1 MVVKKKRSPDKSTR
15 QGEKCPEPYT
25 HRARLAG
32 KKNMVGKDG
41 GWEARTRDII
51 ARELNKGFKPIKS
64 LGGLNKCY
72 GSVKD
77 ISISIE
83 GVFFGTI
90 QKDVSK

>member
-1 MVVKKKRSPDKSTR
+1 MVKKKRSPDKSTR
-15 QGEKCPEPYT
+15 QGEKYPEPYT
-25 HRARLAG
+25 HRARLAE
-32 KKNMVGKDG
+32 KKHGREGWGMG
-41 GWEARTRDII
+41 GARTRDII

-64 LGGLNKCY
+64 LRGLSKCY

-77 ISISIE
+77 ISISIQ

>member
-32 KKNMVGKDG
+32 KKHMVGKDG

-51 ARELNKGFKPIKS
+51 ARELKKS